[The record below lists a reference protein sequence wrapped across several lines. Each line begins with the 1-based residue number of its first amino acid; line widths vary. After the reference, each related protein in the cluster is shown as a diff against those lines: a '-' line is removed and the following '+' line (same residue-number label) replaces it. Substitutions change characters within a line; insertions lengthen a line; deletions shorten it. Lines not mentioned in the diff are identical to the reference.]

1 MLQMNLAHILIN
13 VMKPE
18 KEILTESSCTIKF
31 GMALSKRQST
41 FPDKYW
47 LMFLQER
54 DPVLFPLLTKKTFK
68 NRQSH
73 NFLVGI

>member
-1 MLQMNLAHILIN
+1 MLQINLAQILIN

-18 KEILTESSCTIKF
+18 KKILTESSCTMKF

-41 FPDKYW
+41 FPGKYW
-47 LMFLQER
+47 FMFLQEK

-68 NRQSH
+68 NRPT
-73 NFLVGI
+73 FW